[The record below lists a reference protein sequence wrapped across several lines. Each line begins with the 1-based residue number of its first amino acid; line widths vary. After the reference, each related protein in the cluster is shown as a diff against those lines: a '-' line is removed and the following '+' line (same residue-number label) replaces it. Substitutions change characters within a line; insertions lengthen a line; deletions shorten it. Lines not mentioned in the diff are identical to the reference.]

1 MSALKSAVMVNI
13 QSHTKTI
20 LEFPRVGIVRFY
32 GNNSNG
38 KSVLVKVLNDVV
50 SNAITRPS
58 NRRSIIRRGHEYGE
72 LMMTRYD
79 GTTLFIRIATEAAAT
94 YAELTRPDC
103 PPVRR
108 YLADKS
114 IPILVKEFGW
124 HYNSDHGVSLNIHQ
138 DVDGFLFVDTKK
150 SVNFDLLN
158 SVRSDQYAEASS
170 HSFEKLL
177 KASKKQRTDI
187 VHALE
192 VAQATYAALQYWDVE
207 KETEVK
213 DTCQYL
219 ARNLEALDVPPMPP
233 IHPVPKVSIMPILRE
248 MPQLRYSKLLSP
260 FTDKLPDIEKNMVE
274 LKEIASGVCPTCKR
288 QLVDCVHE

>member
-170 HSFEKLL
+170 DS
-177 KASKKQRTDI
+177 SK
-187 VHALE
+187 
-192 VAQATYAALQYWDVE
+192 
-207 KETEVK
+207 
-213 DTCQYL
+213 
-219 ARNLEALDVPPMPP
+219 
-233 IHPVPKVSIMPILRE
+233 S
-248 MPQLRYSKLLSP
+248 S
-260 FTDKLPDIEKNMVE
+260 
-274 LKEIASGVCPTCKR
+274 
-288 QLVDCVHE
+288 

>member
-13 QSHTKTI
+13 QSHTRTVF
-20 LEFPRVGIVRFY
+20 EFPQVGIVRFY

-79 GTTLFIRIATEAAAT
+79 GTTLFIRISTEAAST

-124 HYNSDHGVSLNIHQ
+124 HYDSNYGVSLNIHQ
-138 DVDGFLFVDTKK
+138 DVDNFLFVDTKK

-158 SVRSDQYAEASS
+158 SVRSDQYAEASADS
-170 HSFEKLL
+170 LEKLL
-177 KASKKQRTDI
+177 KASKKQRSDI
-187 VHALE
+187 VHAYE

-207 KETEVK
+207 KEQNAK
-213 DTCQYL
+213 DTCLYL
-219 ARNLEALDVPPMPP
+219 ARNLEALDMPPMPE
-233 IHPVPKVSIMPILRE
+233 IHPVPKVVILPTPAPMPKV
-248 MPQLRYSKLLSP
+248 RYVKLLTP
-260 FTDKLPDIEKNMVE
+260 FTQPLPDIVKSMEEVKE
-274 LKEIASGVCPTCKR
+274 LACGVCPTCKR
-288 QLVDCVHE
+288 ALVECTHY